1 MVPDEGRPLVARS
14 PTPSSTPP
22 AGHVPAHG
30 AGGDAEA
37 ELQEQFRPLP
47 LGWRNHERTGRPR
60 PPGPTLSRA
69 ARHDGAPP
77 ARLEGIPGASGGS
90 RNVYRG
96 APVGPPHCSVVVAG
110 PLAVNFAAISL
121 SVAM

>member
-14 PTPSSTPP
+14 PTSSSTRP

-77 ARLEGIPGASGGS
+77 RGWKG
-90 RNVYRG
+90 YRER
-96 APVGPPHCSVVVAG
+96 PVGAATFTAVRLSGHRTAPLLWPG
-110 PLAVNFAAISL
+110 PWQ
-121 SVAM
+121 